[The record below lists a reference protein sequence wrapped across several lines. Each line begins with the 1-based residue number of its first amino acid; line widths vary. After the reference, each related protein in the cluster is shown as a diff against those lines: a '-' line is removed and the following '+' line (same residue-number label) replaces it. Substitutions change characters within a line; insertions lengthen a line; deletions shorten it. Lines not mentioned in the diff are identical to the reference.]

1 MVYNCGPGSPRGSA
15 WAVKWT
21 LSVKEQVTGVL
32 MLLPGTRPAVGH
44 SPGGPQY
51 AVLRPAATGRLSAM
65 LHVVGIDVQL
75 PTLLCPPLLCPPCSA
90 HPSAVYDGGNLHE
103 FVQRL
108 RQESQQHQQHQR
120 QHGAAGGAAAAAA
133 QQARREAQREHLRT
147 LLHIFLQ
154 VCAALHA
161 MHIQEPPLAHRDVKP
176 LNVLLRSRQ
185 AAANGGSQEAGQQQG
200 QQQWRQQV
208 GSYDPV
214 PPIEPLP
221 SSREAGGG
229 WEAGGWEDGG
239 GSTAAAG
246 AAGAANNGTAAVIAV
261 QQEGEQHRQ
270 ARHHRH
276 ASWDADRGRLP
287 DAWWQRRLPQWRQQH
302 EAVLM
307 DFGSARPMPIA
318 VRSRSQAMAA
328 QEDAEVSA
336 GGFCRLLL

>member
-1 MVYNCGPGSPRGSA
+1 M
-15 WAVKWT
+15 
-21 LSVKEQVTGVL
+21 
-32 MLLPGTRPAVGH
+32 
-44 SPGGPQY
+44 
-51 AVLRPAATGRLSAM
+51 
-65 LHVVGIDVQL
+65 
-75 PTLLCPPLLCPPCSA
+75 
-90 HPSAVYDGGNLHE
+90 YDGGNLHE

-108 RQESQQHQQHQR
+108 RQEAQQQQQ
-120 QHGAAGGAAAAAA
+120 QQLLTAGAAAAAAA
-133 QQARREAQREHLRT
+133 QQARQEAQREHLRT
-147 LLHIFLQ
+147 LLQIFLQ

-161 MHIQEPPLAHRDVKP
+161 MHTQEPPLAHRDVKP

-185 AAANGGSQEAGQQQG
+185 GAANGGHEAGQQQG
-200 QQQWRQQV
+200 QQRRWQQV
-208 GSYDPV
+208 VSYDPV

-221 SSREAGGG
+221 SSREADGG

-246 AAGAANNGTAAVIAV
+246 AAGAADSGTAAVIAV

-287 DAWWQRRLPQWRQQH
+287 DEWWQRRLPQWRQQH

-307 DFGSARPMPIA
+307 DFGSTRSMPIA
-318 VRSRSQAMAA
+318 VRNRSQAMAA

-336 GGFCRLLL
+336 AWVRRLLL